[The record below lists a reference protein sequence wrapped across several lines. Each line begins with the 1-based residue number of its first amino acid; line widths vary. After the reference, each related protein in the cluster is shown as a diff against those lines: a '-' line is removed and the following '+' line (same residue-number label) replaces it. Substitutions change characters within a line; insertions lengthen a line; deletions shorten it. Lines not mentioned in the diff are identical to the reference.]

1 MAECVFSHMNEN
13 NSAQWTVRI
22 CFCFFWKDAFT
33 EKVGFVDPKASTGV
47 YVFQVTD
54 KKAVGNDYI

>member
-1 MAECVFSHMNEN
+1 MNEN